1 MKLLR
6 LTSVLGILIILTT
19 QCWAQASKPWP
30 VSTVIYAIYPP
41 NFSPDHSFN
50 AITAQLGRLK
60 QLGINVIWLLPITPM
75 GKPVNGHPTVGSPY
89 CVHDYYGVNT
99 DYGTP
104 ADLHRLIARAHA
116 INIKIIIDAVLNHTA
131 WDNPLLTE
139 HPEYYVHSNGDS
151 HDPETITQAF
161 NFSDV
166 AQLNYANPEL
176 RAYIIDMLKFWIK
189 TYGVDGFR
197 FDCVDDPDGPGRM
210 IPADFWLEVG
220 QQLRS
225 VNPDVLL
232 LGECDTPDLAN
243 KPFTLEY
250 GWRMYSAIKDAGNN
264 GDASVVQDIWY
275 SQNKEFPNDFRHM
288 GISDDWDCA
297 RDVNTFGGPA
307 GAQAAAIFD
316 FTDGSAPLI
325 HNGMEVGNSA
335 GASGSHIP
343 IEWCIGDKRFTDFY
357 RDLIALR
364 QRNAAFLTGRL
375 QWLINS
381 QPKQALTYERTGG
394 GLEFL
399 IEVNLSNSSSTGTV
413 IGMDDKG
420 WTEVHLSGTVS
431 TTRHSSPQSFSLG
444 PKDFAIFCRSE

>member
-1 MKLLR
+1 
-6 LTSVLGILIILTT
+6 
-19 QCWAQASKPWP
+19 
-30 VSTVIYAIYPP
+30 
-41 NFSPDHSFN
+41 
-50 AITAQLGRLK
+50 
-60 QLGINVIWLLPITPM
+60 
-75 GKPVNGHPTVGSPY
+75 
-89 CVHDYYGVNT
+89 
-99 DYGTP
+99 
-104 ADLHRLIARAHA
+104 
-116 INIKIIIDAVLNHTA
+116 
-131 WDNPLLTE
+131 
-139 HPEYYVHSNGDS
+139 
-151 HDPETITQAF
+151 
-161 NFSDV
+161 
-166 AQLNYANPEL
+166 
-176 RAYIIDMLKFWIK
+176 MLKFWIK

-307 GAQAAAIFD
+307 GAQAAAVFD
-316 FTDGSAPLI
+316 FTDTCIPLI

-343 IEWCIGDKRFTDFY
+343 IDWVSGDQRFTSFY
-357 RDLIALR
+357 RDLIKLR
-364 QRNAAFLTGRL
+364 RDNIAFQTGEMN
-375 QWLINS
+375 WLANS
-381 QPKQALTYERTGG
+381 QPKQTFTYERSGG
-394 GLEFL
+394 GSDFL
-399 IEVNLSNSSSTGTV
+399 IEINLSNSTSIGTV
-413 IGMDDKG
+413 LGTDDKG
-420 WTEVHLSGTVS
+420 WIEVHLTGAANSADHTA
-431 TTRHSSPQSFSLG
+431 PQKFSLG
-444 PKDFAIFCRSE
+444 PRDFAIFRRAEQQK